1 MSTRPLRI
9 SVATLLVFSCLFSIA
24 SGEERPPAVKSV
36 VPGNTAFALDL
47 YSKLKQEKGNLFF
60 SPYSVSSALALMFE
74 GARGDTSAEMAKTLR
89 FSAGEGEVA
98 PAFGLLN
105 KTFEEIQ
112 KKGEVQLNVANSLWP
127 QKGHPFLTRYLK
139 SAKKYFGVSVSP
151 LDYQHKSGE
160 ASRTINAWIEDKTKG
175 KIRDVIRQ
183 GDLDAATRLV
193 LVNAIYFKGKWASQF
208 NPKLTTKADFSLLDG
223 GKTPVSM
230 MNQTG
235 KFRYAEIEGS
245 QALELPY
252 VGKDL
257 SMVIILPSDVG
268 NFGDFEKRVTGSNL
282 DAWISQLHQAEV
294 SVALPKFKGTW
305 GVKDLVKPLQEL
317 GMRTPFS
324 ARADFSG
331 MDGTRTL
338 FISLLR
344 HKAFLDINEEGTEA
358 AAATVGAITMS
369 ALPIVK
375 TFRADHPFLFVIREN
390 TTGSILILGRI
401 VEPNG

>member
-1 MSTRPLRI
+1 
-9 SVATLLVFSCLFSIA
+9 
-24 SGEERPPAVKSV
+24 
-36 VPGNTAFALDL
+36 
-47 YSKLKQEKGNLFF
+47 
-60 SPYSVSSALALMFE
+60 MFE
-74 GARGDTSAEMAKTLR
+74 GARSDTSAEMAKTLH
-89 FSAGEGEVA
+89 FPAGEGQVA
-98 PAFGLLN
+98 PAFGVLN
-105 KTFEEIQ
+105 KTFAEIQ

-127 QKGHPFLTRYLK
+127 QKDHPFLPRYLK
-139 SAKKYFGVSVSP
+139 SAKKYFGVSVRP
-151 LDYQHKSGE
+151 LDYQNKPGE
-160 ASRTINAWIEDKTKG
+160 ASRTINAWIEERTKG
-175 KIRDVIRQ
+175 KIKDVIQQ
-183 GDLDAATRLV
+183 GDLGAATRLV
-193 LVNAIYFKGKWASQF
+193 LVNAIYFKGNWASQF
-208 NPKLTTKADFSLLDG
+208 DPKLTAQSEFSLLES
-223 GKTPVSM
+223 GKTTVSM

-235 KFRYAEIEGS
+235 KFRYAEIEGA

-257 SMVIILPSDVG
+257 SMIIVLPSDVG
-268 NFGDFEKRVTGSNL
+268 KFAELENRLTGSNF
-282 DAWISQLHQAEV
+282 DSWISQLHESEV
-294 SVALPKFKGTW
+294 KVSLPKFKGSW

-317 GMRTPFS
+317 GMRAPFG

-390 TTGSILILGRI
+390 TTGTILILGRI
-401 VEPNG
+401 VDPNG